1 MGVLRQSFVS
11 LGYVLI
17 LLPRMKDGSE
27 VLRQRL
33 LYQRESKNRKEH
45 EVKTLEAEIAKAEE
59 ERRQAAAAE
68 KQGKKDS
75 VPPGKTEDELEL
87 MREDLAAR
95 RAELANMK
103 KENSVKSFEQ
113 KQDEKVDMSE
123 KQWKMIKVVEVYL
136 MGYACLDFVCQIIA

>member
-1 MGVLRQSFVS
+1 
-11 LGYVLI
+11 
-17 LLPRMKDGSE
+17 
-27 VLRQRL
+27 
-33 LYQRESKNRKEH
+33 
-45 EVKTLEAEIAKAEE
+45 
-59 ERRQAAAAE
+59 
-68 KQGKKDS
+68 
-75 VPPGKTEDELEL
+75 

-136 MGYACLDFVCQIIA
+136 MAYACLDFVCQIIAQLPIVGYSESLAIIGFRKIWRDPAETAFDYNVLINSAGDGAYHGLALHWDSFIL